1 MKAEKHDIS
10 HDHDAH
16 HGLHFSHTDQIASKV
31 TFGFWIYVMT
41 DAIMFATLFAVYAVL
56 HNNIYGGPGI
66 KDVASLPHMLMQT
79 IVLIVGA
86 FTYGLSFVGFYKGK
100 ISRVFFWLAVTFL
113 LGLLFLGIEIN
124 DCTDLMAKGYSWKNS
139 AFLSSYFTLL
149 AVHALHVLVALLW
162 MFVLFFQL
170 ANQRLTVVMRTRFI
184 CLGLFWNFLNL
195 MWITAFTIVFL
206 MGAV

>member
-1 MKAEKHDIS
+1 MNADTLDIS
-10 HDHDAH
+10 HSHGAH
-16 HGLHFSHTDQIASKV
+16 HGSHSDQIASKV

-56 HNNIYGGPGI
+56 HNSTYGGPGI

-79 IVLIVGA
+79 LVLIVGA
-86 FTYGLSFVGFYKGK
+86 FTYGLSFVAFYKSK
-100 ISRVFFWLAVTFL
+100 LAKVYFWLAVTFI
-113 LGLLFLGIEIN
+113 LGMVFLGIEIS
-124 DCTDLMAKGYSWKNS
+124 DCTDLMAKGYSWTNS

-149 AVHALHVLVALLW
+149 GFHALHVLVALLW
-162 MFVLFFQL
+162 MVILFCQL
-170 ANQRLTVVMRTRFI
+170 FSQGLTVVMRTRFV